1 VGPFYSGI
9 RMELETKILYTPLA
23 WPVLYRMFSLL
34 FINQKQ
40 IKKNS
45 IYIESRY
52 IIGNQ
57 FKKGM
62 AYTDV
67 PLVDRSFLLLSR
79 RTEDILAFCK
89 SNKLPRTASVVKAY
103 LQSKPKGTPIA
114 VREYYSSANLAATI
128 AEVLQEGLTRQY
140 PSFSWRVD
148 IDDQNSWVMYVR
160 RDKNIKSIKLTRN
173 LRWTDYKK
181 FSKELANG

>member
-1 VGPFYSGI
+1 
-9 RMELETKILYTPLA
+9 MELETKILYTPLA

-34 FINQKQ
+34 FIHQKQ

-45 IYIESRY
+45 IQIESRY
-52 IIGNQ
+52 ILGNK

-62 AYTDV
+62 TYMDV

-79 RTEDILAFCK
+79 RTDDILAFCK
-89 SNKLPRTASVVKAY
+89 SNRLPRTASVVEAY
-103 LQSKPKGTPIA
+103 LRSKSKGTPVA
-114 VREYYSSANLAATI
+114 VSKYYSSDNLAATI

-140 PSFSWRVD
+140 PRFTWRVT
-148 IDDQNSWVMYVR
+148 IDDQSSWVMYVH
-160 RDKNIKSIKLTRN
+160 RDRNVKSIKLTRN